1 MGPRRGDVQAVTSE
15 QIEEVLQK
23 LSAIQERLDSVEKL
37 LAASQAENAEL
48 KSVNTELSKS
58 ILEKNSIINSL
69 RQKQNNLEQYNRS
82 WSIRIA
88 GIQLQ
93 NEEASNPILVMR
105 QVYDKALLP
114 ILKGAV
120 DRGLL
125 HSVPQ
130 CEQLLETAHILP
142 ARNDSKPKPVIARFY
157 SRNMRNLMFQLKK
170 DFAPK
175 AGDPPP
181 QTATSTAPQHK
192 NPRLKYPFFED
203 LTKVNFQLL
212 KALTDDQRTGAV
224 WSINGVIKFK
234 MANSTEVRKVSNV
247 FDSVDDILK

>member
-1 MGPRRGDVQAVTSE
+1 
-15 QIEEVLQK
+15 
-23 LSAIQERLDSVEKL
+23 
-37 LAASQAENAEL
+37 
-48 KSVNTELSKS
+48 
-58 ILEKNSIINSL
+58 
-69 RQKQNNLEQYNRS
+69 
-82 WSIRIA
+82 
-88 GIQLQ
+88 
-93 NEEASNPILVMR
+93 MR

-181 QTATSTAPQHK
+181 PDGDFNCPSTQEPK
-192 NPRLKYPFFED
+192 IE
-203 LTKVNFQLL
+203 VSLL
-212 KALTDDQRTGAV
+212 RGPHQGEFPASEGPDR
-224 WSINGVIKFK
+224 
-234 MANSTEVRKVSNV
+234 
-247 FDSVDDILK
+247 